1 MSTTFRTTS
10 LIVYIR
16 LQFVLKTTKG
26 KKCSVQIV
34 IRFEKKNVGYC
45 TIMFEMDTSFTF
57 QKRKLSFHQM
67 VLSDKYSYLKN

>member
-34 IRFEKKNVGYC
+34 IRFEKK
-45 TIMFEMDTSFTF
+45 M
-57 QKRKLSFHQM
+57 
-67 VLSDKYSYLKN
+67 